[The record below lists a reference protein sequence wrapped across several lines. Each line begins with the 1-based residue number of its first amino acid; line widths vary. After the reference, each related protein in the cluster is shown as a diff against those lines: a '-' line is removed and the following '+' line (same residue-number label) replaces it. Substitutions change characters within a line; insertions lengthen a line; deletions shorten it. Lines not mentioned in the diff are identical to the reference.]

1 MNYIHVRDG
10 ISLPANRRSEWHSV
24 NEMKSAL
31 FYGRHKDRVATVP
44 FAETFAAMCDS
55 KRTNTRA
62 STRSLFLGT
71 AIS

>member
-10 ISLPANRRSEWHSV
+10 LSLPANRRSEWHAV

-31 FYGRHKDRVATVP
+31 FYGTHKDRVASVP
-44 FAETFAAMCDS
+44 FAETFAAVRDS

-62 STRSLFLGT
+62 STRSIFLGT
-71 AIS
+71 AIN